1 MIDTDAL
8 RQINY
13 VIEHDVASSTYKYVL
28 LKSVIDACQKYE
40 HLIQTDEDIAKIPLG
55 IIVEQWI
62 FDYMPFVLKGISQ
75 QNSGNVLDNPIVSDY
90 NAIFDHLQLDR
101 SIDWEYAY
109 VQFRKAYEDP
119 TKSLPLSRLFLK
131 LAKKIATKIVKM
143 PMKFIGQSHYELF
156 VPDKYVFG
164 NIHLPNNQYYG
175 TSFIVEHFGYFSI
188 SRQHYDVFRYL
199 GQTLYGTST
208 IISKWKEKTKA
219 LNDQQSSSRDMI
231 DKLSGDALE
240 VRDTTAIRAILS
252 QEKECVWSGMQLRGD
267 NYDVDHVL
275 PFSVWLNND
284 LWNMLPTDR
293 KLNQQQKKTKI
304 PAPKLIE
311 KRAEV
316 IKHYW
321 DQYITKWPTLFKA
334 QVELSLAG
342 PQVSP
347 ERLADAAI
355 ESLCKKSHYLIYDRG
370 HEKFNV

>member
-13 VIEHDVASSTYKYVL
+13 VIEHDVVSSTYKYVL

-40 HLIQTDEDIAKIPLG
+40 HLIQADDDIVKIPLG
-55 IIVEQWI
+55 IIVERWI
-62 FDYMPFVLKGISQ
+62 FDYMPFVFKSISQ

-90 NAIFDHLQLDR
+90 NAIFDLLQLDR

-109 VQFRKAYEDP
+109 MQFRKAYEDP
-119 TKSLPLSRLFLK
+119 AKSQLLSALYLK

-143 PMKFIGQSHYELF
+143 PMRFIGQSHYELF
-156 VPDKYVFG
+156 VPEKSVFG
-164 NIHLPNNQYYG
+164 YIRLPKNWYYD
-175 TSFIVEHFGYFSI
+175 TSFIVEQFDYFSI

-219 LNDQQSSSRDMI
+219 LNNEQSSSRDMI

-240 VRDTTAIRAILS
+240 VRDTSAIRAILD
-252 QEKECVWSGMQLRGD
+252 QEKECVWSGRRLRGE

-284 LWNMLPTDR
+284 LWNMLPTDSR
-293 KLNQQQKKTKI
+293 LNQQQKKTKI
-304 PAPKLIE
+304 PTPRLIE
-311 KRAEV
+311 RRADM
-316 IKHYW
+316 IKYYW
-321 DQYITKWPTLFKA
+321 DQYITRWPILFNA
-334 QVELSLAG
+334 QVELSLTG
-342 PQVSP
+342 PQISP

-355 ESLCKKSHYLIYDRG
+355 ESLCKKSHYLIFDRG
-370 HEKFNV
+370 HEKFDV